1 MYNSMVENCDA
12 RKQNTDLFCIAEA
25 CKNKLQITS

>member
-1 MYNSMVENCDA
+1 MVENCNA
-12 RKQNTDLFCIAEA
+12 RKQNTDLFCIAGV